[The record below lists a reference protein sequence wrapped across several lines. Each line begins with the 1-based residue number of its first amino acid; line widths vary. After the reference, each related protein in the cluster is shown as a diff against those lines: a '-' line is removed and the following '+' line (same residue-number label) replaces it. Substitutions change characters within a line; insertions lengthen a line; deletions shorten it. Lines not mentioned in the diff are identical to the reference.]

1 MNRYRKYLLPL
12 ILATAA
18 AFGSDITGT
27 VTNKTSN
34 KPSVGDDVILLKFGQ
49 QDMDEAART
58 KTDSAGKFSFKDVEQ
73 SGPHLVRVLHQGVT
87 YHAQVP
93 PGRSTADIDVYD
105 AAKKIDN
112 ISATVQVMR
121 LQAEGNQLQATELY
135 AVKNASSPPR
145 TLMSEQPF
153 NIVLPDGAQV
163 DGGEAISGNGLPV
176 NLSPVP
182 APNQKGHYF
191 FLFPIRPGE
200 TRFQVSYHLPYT
212 GEFSVSEKMLYPME
226 HFVVMVPKSMQFTPG
241 DPAKFQSMGDQGDP
255 GATTMV
261 SSTVKAGDSL
271 AFKVSGTG
279 AFPAENDQAAAEG
292 GGGAPDNRPGGGL
305 GPPSEAPDPLHKYR
319 WYILSALAVAMTAGA
334 FYVLSKRPPLAAEAA
349 ADVTVPVAAPA
360 RAVARPA
367 ASSNGRSGLLLE
379 ALKEE
384 LFQLEVDRQEGRISE
399 PDYAKAKAALDV
411 TIARALK
418 RGAPAAK
425 TQNV

>member
-1 MNRYRKYLLPL
+1 MNSFRKIAILLL
-12 ILATAA
+12 MTAA

-34 KPSVGDDVILLKFGQ
+34 KPSAGDDVILLKFGQ

-58 KTDSAGKFSFKDVEQ
+58 KTDSAGKFSFRDVDQ

-87 YHAQVP
+87 YHTQVP
-93 PGRSTADIDVYD
+93 PGRTTADVDVYD

-112 ISATVQVMR
+112 LSATVQVMR
-121 LQAEGNQLQATELY
+121 LQAQGNELQVTELY
-135 AVKNASSPPR
+135 AVKNASTPPR

-153 NIVLPDGAQV
+153 NIILPNGAQI

-182 APNQKGHYF
+182 TPNQKGHYF

-226 HFVVMVPKSMQFTPG
+226 HFVVMVPKSMQFS
-241 DPAKFQSMGDQGDP
+241 PADSTKFQSMGDQGDP

-261 SSTVKAGDSL
+261 SSAVKAGDSL

-279 AFPAENDQAAAEG
+279 AFPAETDQAEG

-319 WYILSALAVAMTAGA
+319 WYILGALAVAMTAGA
-334 FYVLSKRPPLAAEAA
+334 FYVLSKRPPLQAEAA
-349 ADVTVPVAAPA
+349 SDVAVPVAAPP
-360 RAVARPA
+360 RAARPA
-367 ASSNGRSGLLLE
+367 AASNGRSGLLLE

>member
-1 MNRYRKYLLPL
+1 MNSFRKIAILLL
-12 ILATAA
+12 MAATAFA
-18 AFGSDITGT
+18 ADITGT

-34 KPSVGDDVILLKFGQ
+34 KPSAGDDVILLKLGQ

-58 KTDSAGKFSFKDVEQ
+58 KTDSAGKFSFKDVDQ
-73 SGPHLVRVLHQGVT
+73 GVPHLIRVLHQGVT

-93 PGRSTADIDVYD
+93 PGRSTADVDVYD
-105 AAKKIDN
+105 AVKKIDN
-112 ISATVQVMR
+112 LSATVQVMR
-121 LQAEGNQLQATELY
+121 LQAEGNQLQVTELY
-135 AVKNASSPPR
+135 AVKNASTPPR

-153 NIVLPDGAQV
+153 NIILPDGAQI

-176 NLSPVP
+176 SLSPVP
-182 APNQKGHYF
+182 TPNQKGHYF
-191 FLFPIRPGE
+191 FLFPVRPGE

-212 GEFSVSEKMLYPME
+212 GEFSLSEKILYPME

-261 SSTVKAGDSL
+261 SSSVKTGDSL
-271 AFKVSGTG
+271 AFKISGTG
-279 AFPAENDQAAAEG
+279 AFPAENDQAAQG

-319 WYILSALAVAMTAGA
+319 WYILGALAVAMTAGA
-334 FYVLSKRPPLAAEAA
+334 FYVLSKRPPLSAEGENATVAAPA
-349 ADVTVPVAAPA
+349 AAPA
-360 RAVARPA
+360 RAAGRPT

-384 LFQLEVDRQEGRISE
+384 LFQLEVDRQEGSISE
-399 PDYAKAKAALDV
+399 AEYNKAKAALDV
-411 TIARALK
+411 TIGRALK

-425 TQNV
+425 TTNV

>member
-1 MNRYRKYLLPL
+1 MNSFRKIAILLL
-12 ILATAA
+12 MAATAFA
-18 AFGSDITGT
+18 ADISGT

-58 KTDSAGKFSFKDVEQ
+58 KTDSAGKFTFKDVDQ
-73 SGPHLVRVLHQGVT
+73 SGPHLVRVLHQGVP

-93 PGRSTADIDVYD
+93 PGRTNADIDVYD
-105 AAKKIDN
+105 AVKKIDN
-112 ISATVQVMR
+112 LSATVQVMR
-121 LQAEGNQLQATELY
+121 LQAEGSQLQVTELY
-135 AVKNASSPPR
+135 AVKNASTPPR

-153 NIVLPDGAQV
+153 NIILPDGAQV

-176 NLSPVP
+176 SLSPVP
-182 APNQKGHYF
+182 APSQKGHYF

-212 GEFSVSEKMLYPME
+212 GEFSLSEKILYPME
-226 HFVVMVPKSMQFTPG
+226 HFVVMVPKSMQFVPG

-261 SSTVKAGDSL
+261 SSAVKAGDSL
-271 AFKVSGTG
+271 AFKISGTG
-279 AFPAENDQAAAEG
+279 AFPAENDQAGGTAA
-292 GGGAPDNRPGGGL
+292 DNRPGGGL

-319 WYILSALAVAMTAGA
+319 WYILGALAVAMTAGA
-334 FYVLSKRPPLAAEAA
+334 FYVLSKRPPLPAEGEAA
-349 ADVTVPVAAPA
+349 GVAAP
-360 RAVARPA
+360 VAPAPRTATRPA
-367 ASSNGRSGLLLE
+367 AASNGRSGLLLE

-384 LFQLEVDRQEGRISE
+384 LFQLEVDRQEGHISE
-399 PDYAKAKAALDV
+399 ADYAKAKAALDV

-418 RGAPAAK
+418 RNAPAAK